1 MITILCGKS
10 ASGKDTL
17 LTELKNNEGFGTII
31 STTSRPI
38 RGGELNG
45 REYNFVTKEEFLKE
59 IEENKFLEY
68 RTYDTLV
75 NGQPDTWYYGCPKKT
90 LDDLNPDKDY
100 VIILDMGGTKD
111 FVDYLGKENCF
122 VCYIDAPDSVREE
135 RARSRGSFDKTEWDR
150 RAKDDEIKFSDEI
163 VDSLANAG
171 ISNDVGNVKDLCDK
185 FLTAL
190 NEYKKDREFRTV
202 SNIMWSPDV
211 EILMEQLENV
221 SEEKAAKAMEIPL
234 DHYKNMTCSE
244 RLDYLY
250 DMLRHNRASDYLLT
264 EVLDMPSTVVLPEEV
279 VKEAIEDH
287 DDEVISEYLSDK
299 YGFFH
304 EGFTL
309 SEELEAEIGG
319 KERE

>member
-17 LTELKNNEGFGTII
+17 LTELKNNQGFGTII

-38 RGGELNG
+38 RDGELNG
-45 REYNFVTKEEFLKE
+45 REYNFVTKGEFLKD
-59 IEENKFLEY
+59 IEEGKFLEY
-68 RTYDTLV
+68 RTYNTLV
-75 NGQPDTWYYGCPKKT
+75 GGIPDIWYYGCPKKT
-90 LDDLNPDKDY
+90 LDDLNPNKDY

-122 VCYIDAPDSVREE
+122 VCFVSVDEALREE
-135 RARSRGSFDKTEWDR
+135 RAASRGSFDKTEWDR

-163 VDSLANAG
+163 VDSLANAR
-171 ISNDVGNVKDLCDK
+171 ISNDVGSVKDLCDK

-190 NEYKKDREFRTV
+190 NEYKEEIKFRTV
-202 SNIMWSPDV
+202 SNIMWSPDE
-211 EILMEQLENV
+211 EILMEQLEKV

-234 DHYKNMTCSE
+234 DRYKNMTYSE

-250 DMLRHNRASDYLLT
+250 DMLRHNRASDYMLT
-264 EVLDMPSTVVLPEEV
+264 EVLDMPGTVVLPKEV

-287 DDEVISEYLSDK
+287 DTEVISEYLSDK

-319 KERE
+319 RERE